1 MSSYVRDTW
10 NTLFDISYE
19 VDAVISLWDDI
30 ERKKLRFGN
39 NFPKNHFTSKN
50 ILVNLPNWKVTIDIN
65 TS

>member
-1 MSSYVRDTW
+1 MRDTW

-50 ILVNLPNWKVTIDIN
+50 ILVNLPN
-65 TS
+65 